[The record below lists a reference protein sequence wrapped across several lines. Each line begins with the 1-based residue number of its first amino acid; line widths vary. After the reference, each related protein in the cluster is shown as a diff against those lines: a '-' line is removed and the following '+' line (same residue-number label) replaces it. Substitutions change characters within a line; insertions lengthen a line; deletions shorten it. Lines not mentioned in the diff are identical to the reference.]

1 MTDRRIVITGIG
13 VISPLGNDLAST
25 WEAMKAGRSG
35 IDTIKSMDVTGY
47 STKIAGEVKDFDP
60 APYFKT
66 PKDARRVDRFT
77 HFAMGAAGMA
87 LKDSGLDLEA
97 ED

>member
-35 IDTIKSMDVTGY
+35 IDTIKSMDV
-47 STKIAGEVKDFDP
+47 S
-60 APYFKT
+60 
-66 PKDARRVDRFT
+66 
-77 HFAMGAAGMA
+77 
-87 LKDSGLDLEA
+87 DLSLIHI
-97 ED
+97 

>member
-47 STKIAGEVKDFDP
+47 STKN
-60 APYFKT
+60 
-66 PKDARRVDRFT
+66 RR
-77 HFAMGAAGMA
+77 
-87 LKDSGLDLEA
+87 
-97 ED
+97 

>member
-47 STKIAGEVKDFDP
+47 STNCLL
-60 APYFKT
+60 YT
-66 PKDARRVDRFT
+66 SDAADE
-77 HFAMGAAGMA
+77 
-87 LKDSGLDLEA
+87 L
-97 ED
+97 

>member
-35 IDTIKSMDVTGY
+35 
-47 STKIAGEVKDFDP
+47 P
-60 APYFKT
+60 Q
-66 PKDARRVDRFT
+66 R
-77 HFAMGAAGMA
+77 H
-87 LKDSGLDLEA
+87 
-97 ED
+97 